1 MREERQNGKK
11 EGIEK
16 GIEKGLVKGIK
27 KGKREERLG
36 IIRRMKKE
44 GMDKEQIIRVTK
56 CTKKE
61 YAAALGI

>member
-1 MREERQNGKK
+1 MR
-11 EGIEK
+11 
-16 GIEKGLVKGIK
+16 KGLVKGIK